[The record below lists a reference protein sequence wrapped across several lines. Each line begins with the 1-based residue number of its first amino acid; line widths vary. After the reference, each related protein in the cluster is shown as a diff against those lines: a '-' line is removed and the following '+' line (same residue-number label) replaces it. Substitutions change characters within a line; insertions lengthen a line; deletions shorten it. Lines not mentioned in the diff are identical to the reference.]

1 MLSKSFLITF
11 VSLIVTVAKT
21 VTSVQGYTPGPSPPT
36 YRAMVVGL
44 VTMVSRSQNL
54 LDAFVVGSDG
64 RVYTAAW
71 QPGDNGFHG

>member
-21 VTSVQGYTPGPSPPT
+21 VTAYIQSDGC
-36 YRAMVVGL
+36 VGL

-54 LDAFVVGSDG
+54 LDVFAVGSDG

-71 QPGDNGFHG
+71 